1 MTTGMKTEIKGMITE
16 ITGMT
21 TGITG
26 GISRQVG
33 RTETGGILRPVY
45 RVEIVNKTPGNP
57 IIGDHTEP
65 EEPVEE
71 NCATAAK
78 ENSNTQA
85 TQQSSIEGE
94 GIITTGRTMQT
105 GGTPL
110 QVSPAEISKK
120 TESRIDAGRIR
131 IGRIR
136 HRVCRVRIG
145 SRKGTGATQPPV
157 SPAGIGTIRKGG
169 IIVSEGIDSRG
180 TIEKM
185 IEGKT
190 GSTGQGRIGVSADRI
205 DNKMKTGERQI
216 ELLEITSEIRNLAN
230 KDIQAKIMPTE
241 GTGEPLGT
249 ILETM
254 TSKLEEFLPH
264 REAKIAICNYPAPTG
279 GKTLTDSMVLLEI
292 QAATSAGPATQG
304 HTPPNTATRCPHCTR
319 HTLQAGQAATQLP
332 TSTAASCPKTTSQTA
347 PTATEMMKATAARII
362 SRVRMQIHAAKG
374 R

>member
-1 MTTGMKTEIKGMITE
+1 
-16 ITGMT
+16 
-21 TGITG
+21 
-26 GISRQVG
+26 
-33 RTETGGILRPVY
+33 
-45 RVEIVNKTPGNP
+45 VNKTPGNP
-57 IIGDHTEP
+57 ITGDHTEP
-65 EEPVEE
+65 EEPAEE

-94 GIITTGRTMQT
+94 GITTTGRTMLT

-110 QVSPAEISKK
+110 QVSPAEIGKT
-120 TESRIDAGRIR
+120 TESRTDAGRIR

-145 SRKGTGATQPPV
+145 SRKGTGVTQPPV
-157 SPAGIGTIRKGG
+157 FPAGIGTIRKGG
-169 IIVSEGIDSRG
+169 IILSEGIDSRG
-180 TIEKM
+180 TIDCKAA
-185 IEGKT
+185 
-190 GSTGQGRIGVSADRI
+190 STGQGRIGVSADKI
-205 DNKMKTGERQI
+205 YNKMKIGEGQI
-216 ELLEITSEIRNLAN
+216 DLLEKTSEIRNLAN

-279 GKTLTDSMVLLEI
+279 GKTPTDSMVLLEI

-304 HTPPNTATRCPHCTR
+304 HTPPNTATRCPPCTR
-319 HTLQAGQAATQLP
+319 STLQAGQAVTQP
-332 TSTAASCPKTTSQTA
+332 PISTAASCPKTTSLTA
-347 PTATEMMKATAARII
+347 LTATEMMKATAARII